1 MVHHQTIGR
10 NTQDGDASRQGQDS
24 ESNPSAVDDVD
35 QASVGLTLGLQLERL
50 SLDFKLGRRE
60 LVFQTGRHFG
70 AGRHLGT
77 GRWGYQLAYQ
87 VKPVTK
93 CRRKINTREGKGK
106 K

>member
-1 MVHHQTIGR
+1 MVDHQAVGR

-60 LVFQTGRHFG
+60 LVFQTR
-70 AGRHLGT
+70 RHLGA
-77 GRWGYQLAYQ
+77 GGWGYHLANQ
-87 VKPVTK
+87 VKPVT
-93 CRRKINTREGKGK
+93 NAEGRSTQGK
-106 K
+106 EKKKTK

>member
-1 MVHHQTIGR
+1 MVDHQAVGR

-24 ESNPSAVDDVD
+24 ESNPSGVDDVD

-70 AGRHLGT
+70 AGG
-77 GRWGYQLAYQ
+77 WGYHWRIQ

-93 CRRKINTREGKGK
+93 CRRKINTREGKWK
-106 K
+106 QDEIEP